1 MQLRRHGRAWIARD
15 DVSGMFSI
23 GVAHAIFNLNRVI
36 RIQRVAPM
44 MCALSMMVSMGALHA
59 CAVSAG
65 KDPMKSLSNPESL
78 PVVQVAAMEVLDQ
91 TPTPQYI
98 SALKRMMWQ
107 PGFAESTRLEAFVRL
122 VKLDEPGL
130 KEILRLQLPKLMAL
144 AWRQKLCELIV
155 EHQWVDMTPTLVR
168 AWSVPMAAWIEHD
181 KDRPERIAIEQ
192 LNGKEKLTDL
202 LVKML
207 VDSNPITEANLRL
220 RCWEML
226 QKLGERERLV
236 QLLADASVKPDDRLL
251 DNLRSC
257 AGELGI
263 VPTTKEEILWLQAL
277 LETKN
282 MVFWGQAKEATM
294 QLPQEVRVKLE
305 IRELP
310 VAVAVSKLKPE
321 LLKLTPLQLY
331 QIVEER
337 RQAKGSRIV
346 SPSFEGYGGDHTENL
361 YEMRNKLSWGDLAS
375 MVIAMEM
382 FDSASLRQQMFD
394 LADRDMADRDTEFGG
409 VIRIGAAGKPEILE
423 MTPRVRGNDLRYE
436 SSQKMF
442 DNAYTGLF
450 HFHLHCQSYDN
461 MQYAGPHLGD
471 FAYADSTRAN
481 CLVFSFVSRKE
492 LNVDFYRHGPM
503 VVDLGCISRPKKD
516 A

>member
-1 MQLRRHGRAWIARD
+1 M
-15 DVSGMFSI
+15 
-23 GVAHAIFNLNRVI
+23 GVVCAI
-36 RIQRVAPM
+36 
-44 MCALSMMVSMGALHA
+44 SA

-65 KDPMKSLSNPESL
+65 KDPMKSLSNPGSL
-78 PVVQVAAMEVLDQ
+78 PVVQVAAMEKLDLE
-91 TPTPQYI
+91 PSPEYI
-98 SALKRMMWQ
+98 SALKRIMWQ

-155 EHQWVDMTPTLVR
+155 EHHWVDMTPTLVR
-168 AWSVPMAAWIEHD
+168 AWSVPMAAWIEQD

-192 LNGKEKLTDL
+192 LNGKDQLTDL

-207 VDSNPITEANLRL
+207 VESNPITEANLRL

-226 QKLGERERLV
+226 QKIGQKERLV
-236 QLLADASVKPDDRLL
+236 KLLADASVKPDDRLL
-251 DNLRSC
+251 SNLRSC

-282 MVFWGQAKEATM
+282 IAFWAQAKAATM
-294 QLPQEVRVKLE
+294 QLPPDVRAKLE

-310 VAVAVSKLKPE
+310 TAVAVSTFKPE
-321 LLKLTPLQLY
+321 LLSKTPAELY
-331 QIVEER
+331 QLVDAR

-375 MVIAMEM
+375 MAIAMEI
-382 FDSASLRQQMFD
+382 FDSPILCQQIFD

-409 VIRIGAAGKPEILE
+409 VIRIKSDGKPSIEE
-423 MTPRVRGNDLRYE
+423 MKPRVQGNDLRYE
-436 SSQKMF
+436 ASQKMF

-471 FAYADSTRAN
+471 FAYAESTRAN

-503 VVDLGCISRPKKD
+503 VVDLGCIARPKKEG
-516 A
+516 

>member
-1 MQLRRHGRAWIARD
+1 MEREFVPHIWHARSVGRTSTSFAFGSVVIFASM
-15 DVSGMFSI
+15 V
-23 GVAHAIFNLNRVI
+23 VVCAI
-36 RIQRVAPM
+36 
-44 MCALSMMVSMGALHA
+44 SA

-65 KDPMKSLSNPESL
+65 KDPMKSLSNPGSL
-78 PVVQVAAMEVLDQ
+78 PVVQVAAMEKLDQ
-91 TPTPQYI
+91 EPSPEYI
-98 SALKRMMWQ
+98 SALKRIMWQ

-130 KEILRLQLPKLMAL
+130 KEIVRLQLPKLMAL

-155 EHQWVDMTPTLVR
+155 EHHWVDMTPTLVR
-168 AWSVPMAAWIEHD
+168 AWSVPMAAWIEQD

-192 LNGKEKLTDL
+192 LNGKDQLTDL

-207 VDSNPITEANLRL
+207 VESNPITEANLRL

-226 QKLGERERLV
+226 QKIGQKERLV
-236 QLLADASVKPDDRLL
+236 KLLADASVKPDDRLL
-251 DNLRSC
+251 SNLRSC

-282 MVFWGQAKEATM
+282 IAFWAQAKAATM
-294 QLPQEVRVKLE
+294 QLPPDVRAKLE

-310 VAVAVSKLKPE
+310 IAVAVSTFKPE
-321 LLKLTPLQLY
+321 LLSKTPAELY
-331 QIVEER
+331 QLVDAR

-375 MVIAMEM
+375 MAIAMEI
-382 FDSASLRQQMFD
+382 FDSPILCQQIFD

-409 VIRIGAAGKPEILE
+409 VIRIKSDGKPGIEE
-423 MTPRVRGNDLRYE
+423 MKPRVQGNDLRYE
-436 SSQKMF
+436 ASQKMF

-471 FAYADSTRAN
+471 FAYAESTRAN

-503 VVDLGCISRPKKD
+503 VVDLGCIARPKKEG
-516 A
+516 

>member
-1 MQLRRHGRAWIARD
+1 MEREFVPHIWHARSVGRTSTSFAFGSVVIFASM
-15 DVSGMFSI
+15 V
-23 GVAHAIFNLNRVI
+23 VVCAI
-36 RIQRVAPM
+36 
-44 MCALSMMVSMGALHA
+44 SA

-65 KDPMKSLSNPESL
+65 KDPMKSLSNPGSL
-78 PVVQVAAMEVLDQ
+78 PVVQVAAMEKLDQ
-91 TPTPQYI
+91 EPSPEYI
-98 SALKRMMWQ
+98 SALKRIMWQ

-130 KEILRLQLPKLMAL
+130 KEIVRLQLPKLMAL

-155 EHQWVDMTPTLVR
+155 EHHWVDMTPTLVR
-168 AWSVPMAAWIEHD
+168 AWSVPMAAWIEQD

-192 LNGKEKLTDL
+192 LNGKDQLTDL

-207 VDSNPITEANLRL
+207 VESNPITEANLRL

-226 QKLGERERLV
+226 QKIGQKERLV
-236 QLLADASVKPDDRLL
+236 KLLADASVKPDDRLL
-251 DNLRSC
+251 SNLRSC

-282 MVFWGQAKEATM
+282 IAFWAQAKAATM
-294 QLPQEVRVKLE
+294 QLPPDVRAKLE

-310 VAVAVSKLKPE
+310 IAVAVSTFKPE
-321 LLKLTPLQLY
+321 LLSKTPAELY
-331 QIVEER
+331 QLVDAR

-375 MVIAMEM
+375 MAIAMEI
-382 FDSASLRQQMFD
+382 FDSPILCQQIFD

-409 VIRIGAAGKPEILE
+409 VIRIKSDGKPGIEE
-423 MTPRVRGNDLRYE
+423 MKPRVQGNDLRYE
-436 SSQKMF
+436 ASQKMF

-471 FAYADSTRAN
+471 FAYAESTRAN

-492 LNVDFYRHGPM
+492 LNVDFYRHGPR
-503 VVDLGCISRPKKD
+503 VVDLGCITRPKKEG
-516 A
+516 

>member
-1 MQLRRHGRAWIARD
+1 MKREFVPHIWHARSVGRTSTSFAFRAVGIFASM
-15 DVSGMFSI
+15 V
-23 GVAHAIFNLNRVI
+23 VVCAI
-36 RIQRVAPM
+36 
-44 MCALSMMVSMGALHA
+44 SA

-65 KDPMKSLSNPESL
+65 KDPMKSLSNPGSL
-78 PVVQVAAMEVLDQ
+78 PVVQVAAMEKLDQ
-91 TPTPQYI
+91 EPSPEYI
-98 SALKRMMWQ
+98 SALKRIMWQ

-130 KEILRLQLPKLMAL
+130 KEIVRLQLPKLMAL

-155 EHQWVDMTPTLVR
+155 EHHWVDMTPTLVR
-168 AWSVPMAAWIEHD
+168 AWSVPMAAWIEQD

-192 LNGKEKLTDL
+192 LNGKDQLTDL

-207 VDSNPITEANLRL
+207 VESNPITEANLRL

-226 QKLGERERLV
+226 QKIGQRERLV
-236 QLLADASVKPDDRLL
+236 KLLADASVKPDDRLL
-251 DNLRSC
+251 SNLRSC

-282 MVFWGQAKEATM
+282 IAFWAQAKAATM
-294 QLPQEVRVKLE
+294 QLPPDVRAKLE

-310 VAVAVSKLKPE
+310 IAVAVSTFKPE
-321 LLKLTPLQLY
+321 LLSKTPAELY
-331 QIVEER
+331 QLVDAR

-375 MVIAMEM
+375 MAIAMEI
-382 FDSASLRQQMFD
+382 FDSPILCQQIFD

-409 VIRIGAAGKPEILE
+409 VIRIKSDGKPGIEE
-423 MTPRVRGNDLRYE
+423 MKPRVQGNDLRYE
-436 SSQKMF
+436 ASQKMF

-471 FAYADSTRAN
+471 FAYAESTRAN
-481 CLVFSFVSRKE
+481 CLVFSFVSSKE
-492 LNVDFYRHGPM
+492 LNVDFYRHGPK
-503 VVDLGCISRPKKD
+503 VVDLGCIARPKKEG
-516 A
+516 

>member
-1 MQLRRHGRAWIARD
+1 MEREFVPHIWHARSVGRTSTSFAFGSVVIFASM
-15 DVSGMFSI
+15 V
-23 GVAHAIFNLNRVI
+23 VVCAI
-36 RIQRVAPM
+36 
-44 MCALSMMVSMGALHA
+44 SA

-65 KDPMKSLSNPESL
+65 KDPMKSLSNPGSL
-78 PVVQVAAMEVLDQ
+78 PVVQVAAMEKLDLE
-91 TPTPQYI
+91 PSPEYI
-98 SALKRMMWQ
+98 SALKRIMWQ

-155 EHQWVDMTPTLVR
+155 EHHWVDMTPTLVR
-168 AWSVPMAAWIEHD
+168 AWSVPMAAWIEQD

-192 LNGKEKLTDL
+192 LNGKDQLTDL

-207 VDSNPITEANLRL
+207 VESNPITEANLRL

-226 QKLGERERLV
+226 QKIGQKERLV
-236 QLLADASVKPDDRLL
+236 KLLADASVKPDDRLL
-251 DNLRSC
+251 SNLRSC

-282 MVFWGQAKEATM
+282 IAFWAQAKAATM
-294 QLPQEVRVKLE
+294 QLPPDVRAKLE

-310 VAVAVSKLKPE
+310 IAVAVSTFRPE
-321 LLKLTPLQLY
+321 LLSKTPAELY
-331 QIVEER
+331 QLVDAR

-375 MVIAMEM
+375 MAIAMEI
-382 FDSASLRQQMFD
+382 FDSPILCQQIFD

-409 VIRIGAAGKPEILE
+409 VIRMKSDGKPSIEE
-423 MTPRVRGNDLRYE
+423 MKPRVQGNDLRYE
-436 SSQKMF
+436 ASQKMF
-442 DNAYTGLF
+442 DNAYTGMF

-471 FAYADSTRAN
+471 FAYAESTRAN

-503 VVDLGCISRPKKD
+503 VVDLGCIARPRND
-516 A
+516 G

>member
-1 MQLRRHGRAWIARD
+1 MEREFVPHIWHARSVGRTSTSFAFGSVVIFASM
-15 DVSGMFSI
+15 V
-23 GVAHAIFNLNRVI
+23 VVCAI
-36 RIQRVAPM
+36 
-44 MCALSMMVSMGALHA
+44 SA

-65 KDPMKSLSNPESL
+65 KDPMKSLSNPGSL
-78 PVVQVAAMEVLDQ
+78 PVVQVAAMEKLDQ
-91 TPTPQYI
+91 EPSPEYI
-98 SALKRMMWQ
+98 SALKRIMWQ

-155 EHQWVDMTPTLVR
+155 EHHWVDMTPTLVR
-168 AWSVPMAAWIEHD
+168 AWSVPMAAWIEQD

-192 LNGKEKLTDL
+192 LNGKDQLTDL

-207 VDSNPITEANLRL
+207 VESNPITEANLRL

-226 QKLGERERLV
+226 QKIGQKERLV
-236 QLLADASVKPDDRLL
+236 KLLADASVKPDDRLL
-251 DNLRSC
+251 SNLRSC

-282 MVFWGQAKEATM
+282 IAFWAQAKAATM
-294 QLPQEVRVKLE
+294 QLPPDVRAKLE

-310 VAVAVSKLKPE
+310 IAVAVSTFKPE
-321 LLKLTPLQLY
+321 LLSKTPAELY
-331 QIVEER
+331 QLVDAR

-375 MVIAMEM
+375 MAIAMEI
-382 FDSASLRQQMFD
+382 FDSPILCQQIFD

-409 VIRIGAAGKPEILE
+409 VIRIKSDGKPGIEE
-423 MTPRVRGNDLRYE
+423 MKPRVQGNDLRYE
-436 SSQKMF
+436 ASQKMF

-471 FAYADSTRAN
+471 FAYAESTRAN

-492 LNVDFYRHGPM
+492 LNVDFYRHGPR
-503 VVDLGCISRPKKD
+503 VVDLGCIARPKKEG
-516 A
+516 

>member
-1 MQLRRHGRAWIARD
+1 MARAFVPHNVHTRIARHI
-15 DVSGMFSI
+15 SQSI
-23 GVAHAIFNLNRVI
+23 QVGTEIFAFVIVGCAI
-36 RIQRVAPM
+36 
-44 MCALSMMVSMGALHA
+44 SA

-65 KDPMKSLSNPESL
+65 KDPMQSLSNPGSL
-78 PVVQVAAMEVLDQ
+78 PVVQVAAMEKLDQ
-91 TPTPQYI
+91 EPSPEYI
-98 SALKRMMWQ
+98 SALKRIMWQ

-155 EHQWVDMTPTLVR
+155 EHHWVDMTPTLVR
-168 AWSVPMAAWIEHD
+168 AWSVPMAAWIEQD

-192 LNGKEKLTDL
+192 LNGKDQLTDL

-207 VDSNPITEANLRL
+207 VESNPITEANLRL

-226 QKLGERERLV
+226 QKIGQKERLV
-236 QLLADASVKPDDRLL
+236 KLLADASVKPDDRLL
-251 DNLRSC
+251 SNLRSC

-282 MVFWGQAKEATM
+282 IAFWAQAKAATM
-294 QLPQEVRVKLE
+294 QLPPDVRAKLE

-310 VAVAVSKLKPE
+310 TAVAVSTFKPE
-321 LLKLTPLQLY
+321 LLSKTPAELY
-331 QIVEER
+331 QLVDAR

-375 MVIAMEM
+375 MAIAMEI
-382 FDSASLRQQMFD
+382 FDSPILCQQIFD
-394 LADRDMADRDTEFGG
+394 LADRDMADRDTEYGG
-409 VIRIGAAGKPEILE
+409 VIRIKSDGKPAIEE
-423 MTPRVRGNDLRYE
+423 MKPRVQGNDLRYE
-436 SSQKMF
+436 ASQKMF

-471 FAYADSTRAN
+471 FAYAESTRAN

-503 VVDLGCISRPKKD
+503 VVDLGCIARPKKEG
-516 A
+516 

>member
-1 MQLRRHGRAWIARD
+1 M
-15 DVSGMFSI
+15 
-23 GVAHAIFNLNRVI
+23 GVVCAI
-36 RIQRVAPM
+36 
-44 MCALSMMVSMGALHA
+44 SA

-65 KDPMKSLSNPESL
+65 KDPMKSLSNPGSL
-78 PVVQVAAMEVLDQ
+78 PVVQVAAMEKLDQ
-91 TPTPQYI
+91 EPSPEYI
-98 SALKRMMWQ
+98 SALKRIMWQ

-155 EHQWVDMTPTLVR
+155 EHHWVDMTPTLVR
-168 AWSVPMAAWIEHD
+168 AWSVPMAAWIEQD

-192 LNGKEKLTDL
+192 LNGKDQLTDL

-207 VDSNPITEANLRL
+207 VESNPITEANLRL

-226 QKLGERERLV
+226 QKIGQKERLV
-236 QLLADASVKPDDRLL
+236 KLLADASVKPDDRLL
-251 DNLRSC
+251 SNLRSC

-282 MVFWGQAKEATM
+282 IAFWAQAKAATM
-294 QLPQEVRVKLE
+294 QLPPDVRAKLE

-310 VAVAVSKLKPE
+310 TAVAVSTFKPE
-321 LLKLTPLQLY
+321 LLSKTPAELY
-331 QIVEER
+331 QLVDAR

-375 MVIAMEM
+375 MAIAMEI
-382 FDSASLRQQMFD
+382 FDSPILCQQIFD
-394 LADRDMADRDTEFGG
+394 LADRDMADRDTEYGG
-409 VIRIGAAGKPEILE
+409 VIRIKSDGKPAIEE
-423 MTPRVRGNDLRYE
+423 MKPRVQGNDLRYE
-436 SSQKMF
+436 ASQKMF

-471 FAYADSTRAN
+471 FAYAESTRAN

-503 VVDLGCISRPKKD
+503 VVDLGCIARPKKEG
-516 A
+516 

>member
-1 MQLRRHGRAWIARD
+1 MQLRPHGRAWIARD
-15 DVSGMFSI
+15 DVPGMFAI
-23 GVAHAIFNLNRVI
+23 GVAYAIFNLNRVI

-78 PVVQVAAMEVLDQ
+78 PVVQVAAMEILDQ

-98 SALKRMMWQ
+98 SALKRIMWQ

-192 LNGKEKLTDL
+192 LNGKQKLTDV

-337 RQAKGSRIV
+337 RQTKPGNQ
-346 SPSFEGYGGDHTENL
+346 NL
-361 YEMRNKLSWGDLAS
+361 E
-375 MVIAMEM
+375 
-382 FDSASLRQQMFD
+382 FD
-394 LADRDMADRDTEFGG
+394 
-409 VIRIGAAGKPEILE
+409 I
-423 MTPRVRGNDLRYE
+423 
-436 SSQKMF
+436 
-442 DNAYTGLF
+442 
-450 HFHLHCQSYDN
+450 
-461 MQYAGPHLGD
+461 
-471 FAYADSTRAN
+471 
-481 CLVFSFVSRKE
+481 
-492 LNVDFYRHGPM
+492 
-503 VVDLGCISRPKKD
+503 
-516 A
+516 

>member
-1 MQLRRHGRAWIARD
+1 M
-15 DVSGMFSI
+15 
-23 GVAHAIFNLNRVI
+23 GVVCAI
-36 RIQRVAPM
+36 
-44 MCALSMMVSMGALHA
+44 SA

-65 KDPMKSLSNPESL
+65 KDPMKSLSNPGSL
-78 PVVQVAAMEVLDQ
+78 PVVQVAAMEKLDQ
-91 TPTPQYI
+91 EPSPEYI
-98 SALKRMMWQ
+98 SALKRIMWQ

-155 EHQWVDMTPTLVR
+155 EHHWVDMTPTLVR
-168 AWSVPMAAWIEHD
+168 AWSVPMAAWIEQD

-192 LNGKEKLTDL
+192 LNGKDQLTDL

-207 VDSNPITEANLRL
+207 VESNPITEANLRL

-226 QKLGERERLV
+226 QKIGQKERLV
-236 QLLADASVKPDDRLL
+236 KLLADASVKPDDRLL
-251 DNLRSC
+251 SNLRSC

-282 MVFWGQAKEATM
+282 IAFWAQAKAATM
-294 QLPQEVRVKLE
+294 QLPPDVRAKLE

-310 VAVAVSKLKPE
+310 TAVAVSTFKPE
-321 LLKLTPLQLY
+321 LLSKTPAELY
-331 QIVEER
+331 QLVDAR

-375 MVIAMEM
+375 MAIAMEI
-382 FDSASLRQQMFD
+382 FDSPILCQQIFD

-409 VIRIGAAGKPEILE
+409 VIRIKSDGKPGIEE
-423 MTPRVRGNDLRYE
+423 MKPRVQGNDLRYE
-436 SSQKMF
+436 ASQKMF

-471 FAYADSTRAN
+471 FAYAESTRAN

-492 LNVDFYRHGPM
+492 LNVDFYRHGPR
-503 VVDLGCISRPKKD
+503 VVDLGCIARPKKEG
-516 A
+516 

>member
-1 MQLRRHGRAWIARD
+1 MARAFVPHNVHTRIARHI
-15 DVSGMFSI
+15 SQSI
-23 GVAHAIFNLNRVI
+23 QVGTQIFAFVIVGCAI
-36 RIQRVAPM
+36 
-44 MCALSMMVSMGALHA
+44 SA

-65 KDPMKSLSNPESL
+65 KDPMKSLSNPGSL
-78 PVVQVAAMEVLDQ
+78 PVVQVAAMEKLDLE
-91 TPTPQYI
+91 PSPEYI
-98 SALKRMMWQ
+98 SALKRIMWQ

-155 EHQWVDMTPTLVR
+155 EHHWVDMTPTLVR
-168 AWSVPMAAWIEHD
+168 AWSVPMAAWIEQD

-192 LNGKEKLTDL
+192 LNGKDQLTDL

-207 VDSNPITEANLRL
+207 VESNPITEANLRL

-226 QKLGERERLV
+226 QKIGQKERLV
-236 QLLADASVKPDDRLL
+236 KLLADASVKPDDRLL
-251 DNLRSC
+251 SNLRSC

-282 MVFWGQAKEATM
+282 IAFWAQAKAATM
-294 QLPQEVRVKLE
+294 QLPPDVRAKLE

-310 VAVAVSKLKPE
+310 TAVAVSTFKPE
-321 LLKLTPLQLY
+321 LLSKTPAELY
-331 QIVEER
+331 QLVDAR

-375 MVIAMEM
+375 MAIAMEI
-382 FDSASLRQQMFD
+382 FDSPILCQQIFD

-409 VIRIGAAGKPEILE
+409 VIRMKSDGKPSIDE
-423 MTPRVRGNDLRYE
+423 MKPRVQGNDLRYE
-436 SSQKMF
+436 ASQKMF

-471 FAYADSTRAN
+471 FAYAESTRAN

-492 LNVDFYRHGPM
+492 LNVDFYRHGPR
-503 VVDLGCISRPKKD
+503 VVDLGCITRPKKEG
-516 A
+516 

>member
-1 MQLRRHGRAWIARD
+1 
-15 DVSGMFSI
+15 
-23 GVAHAIFNLNRVI
+23 
-36 RIQRVAPM
+36 
-44 MCALSMMVSMGALHA
+44 
-59 CAVSAG
+59 
-65 KDPMKSLSNPESL
+65 
-78 PVVQVAAMEVLDQ
+78 
-91 TPTPQYI
+91 
-98 SALKRMMWQ
+98 
-107 PGFAESTRLEAFVRL
+107 
-122 VKLDEPGL
+122 
-130 KEILRLQLPKLMAL
+130 
-144 AWRQKLCELIV
+144 
-155 EHQWVDMTPTLVR
+155 
-168 AWSVPMAAWIEHD
+168 MAAWIEQD

-192 LNGKEKLTDL
+192 LNGKDQLTDL

-207 VDSNPITEANLRL
+207 VESNPITEANLRL

-226 QKLGERERLV
+226 QKIGQKERLV
-236 QLLADASVKPDDRLL
+236 KLLADASVKPDDRLL
-251 DNLRSC
+251 SNLRSC

-282 MVFWGQAKEATM
+282 IAFWAQAKAATM
-294 QLPQEVRVKLE
+294 QLPPDVRAKLE

-310 VAVAVSKLKPE
+310 IAVAVSTFKPE
-321 LLKLTPLQLY
+321 LLSKTPAELY
-331 QIVEER
+331 QLVDAR

-375 MVIAMEM
+375 MAIAMEI
-382 FDSASLRQQMFD
+382 FDSPILCQQIFD

-409 VIRIGAAGKPEILE
+409 VIRIKSDGKPSIEE
-423 MTPRVRGNDLRYE
+423 MKPRVQGNDLRYE
-436 SSQKMF
+436 ASQKMF

-471 FAYADSTRAN
+471 FAYAESTRAN

-492 LNVDFYRHGPM
+492 LNVDFYRHGPR
-503 VVDLGCISRPKKD
+503 VVDLGCIARPKKEG
-516 A
+516 

>member
-1 MQLRRHGRAWIARD
+1 MEREFVPHIWHARSVGRTSTSFAFGSVVIFASM
-15 DVSGMFSI
+15 V
-23 GVAHAIFNLNRVI
+23 VVCAI
-36 RIQRVAPM
+36 
-44 MCALSMMVSMGALHA
+44 SA

-65 KDPMKSLSNPESL
+65 KDPMKSLSNPGSL
-78 PVVQVAAMEVLDQ
+78 PVVQVAAMEKLDLE
-91 TPTPQYI
+91 PSPEYI
-98 SALKRMMWQ
+98 SALKRIMWQ

-155 EHQWVDMTPTLVR
+155 EHHWVDMTPTLVR
-168 AWSVPMAAWIEHD
+168 AWSVPMAAWIEQD

-192 LNGKEKLTDL
+192 LNGKDQLTDL

-207 VDSNPITEANLRL
+207 VESNPITEANLRL

-226 QKLGERERLV
+226 QKIGQKERLV
-236 QLLADASVKPDDRLL
+236 KLLADASVKPDDRLL
-251 DNLRSC
+251 SNLRSC

-282 MVFWGQAKEATM
+282 IAFWAQAKAATM
-294 QLPQEVRVKLE
+294 QLPPDVRAKLE

-310 VAVAVSKLKPE
+310 IAVAVSTFKPE
-321 LLKLTPLQLY
+321 LLSKTPAELY
-331 QIVEER
+331 QLVDAR

-375 MVIAMEM
+375 MAIAMEI
-382 FDSASLRQQMFD
+382 FDSPILCQQIFD

-409 VIRIGAAGKPEILE
+409 VIRIKSDGKPGIEE
-423 MTPRVRGNDLRYE
+423 MKPRVQGNDLRYE
-436 SSQKMF
+436 ASQKMF

-471 FAYADSTRAN
+471 FAYAESTRAN

-492 LNVDFYRHGPM
+492 LNVDFYRHGPR
-503 VVDLGCISRPKKD
+503 VVDLGCIARPKKEG
-516 A
+516 

>member
-1 MQLRRHGRAWIARD
+1 MRREFAPHISHARSVGRTSTSFAFGA
-15 DVSGMFSI
+15 VG
-23 GVAHAIFNLNRVI
+23 IF
-36 RIQRVAPM
+36 A
-44 MCALSMMVSMGALHA
+44 SMGVVCAISA

-65 KDPMKSLSNPESL
+65 KDPMKSLSNPGSL
-78 PVVQVAAMEVLDQ
+78 PVVQVAAMEKLDQ
-91 TPTPQYI
+91 EPSPEYI
-98 SALKRMMWQ
+98 SALKRIMWQ

-155 EHQWVDMTPTLVR
+155 EHHWVDMTPTLVR
-168 AWSVPMAAWIEHD
+168 AWSVPMAAWIEQD

-192 LNGKEKLTDL
+192 LNGKDQLTDL

-207 VDSNPITEANLRL
+207 VESNPITEANLRL

-226 QKLGERERLV
+226 QKIGQKERLV
-236 QLLADASVKPDDRLL
+236 KLLADASVKPDDRLL
-251 DNLRSC
+251 SNLRSC

-282 MVFWGQAKEATM
+282 IAFWAQAKAATM
-294 QLPQEVRVKLE
+294 QLPPDVRAKLE

-310 VAVAVSKLKPE
+310 IAVAVSTFKPE
-321 LLKLTPLQLY
+321 LLSKTPAELY
-331 QIVEER
+331 QLVDAR

-375 MVIAMEM
+375 MAIAMEI
-382 FDSASLRQQMFD
+382 FDSPILCQQIFD

-409 VIRIGAAGKPEILE
+409 VIRIKSDGKPGIEE
-423 MTPRVRGNDLRYE
+423 MKPRVQGNDLRYE
-436 SSQKMF
+436 ASQKMF

-471 FAYADSTRAN
+471 FAYAESTRAN

-503 VVDLGCISRPKKD
+503 VVDLGCIARPKKEG
-516 A
+516 

>member
-1 MQLRRHGRAWIARD
+1 
-15 DVSGMFSI
+15 
-23 GVAHAIFNLNRVI
+23 
-36 RIQRVAPM
+36 
-44 MCALSMMVSMGALHA
+44 
-59 CAVSAG
+59 
-65 KDPMKSLSNPESL
+65 
-78 PVVQVAAMEVLDQ
+78 
-91 TPTPQYI
+91 
-98 SALKRMMWQ
+98 
-107 PGFAESTRLEAFVRL
+107 
-122 VKLDEPGL
+122 
-130 KEILRLQLPKLMAL
+130 
-144 AWRQKLCELIV
+144 
-155 EHQWVDMTPTLVR
+155 
-168 AWSVPMAAWIEHD
+168 MAAWIEHD

>member
-1 MQLRRHGRAWIARD
+1 MKLSSCAWTWMEREFVPHIWHARSVGRTSTSFAFRA
-15 DVSGMFSI
+15 VG
-23 GVAHAIFNLNRVI
+23 IF
-36 RIQRVAPM
+36 A
-44 MCALSMMVSMGALHA
+44 SMGVVCAISA

-65 KDPMKSLSNPESL
+65 KDPMKSLSNPGSL
-78 PVVQVAAMEVLDQ
+78 PVVQVAAMEKLDLE
-91 TPTPQYI
+91 PSPEYI
-98 SALKRMMWQ
+98 SALKRIMWQ

-130 KEILRLQLPKLMAL
+130 KEIVRLQLPKLMAL

-155 EHQWVDMTPTLVR
+155 EHHWVDMTPTLVR
-168 AWSVPMAAWIEHD
+168 AWSVPMAAWIEQD

-192 LNGKEKLTDL
+192 LNGKDQLTDL

-207 VDSNPITEANLRL
+207 VESNPITEANLRL

-226 QKLGERERLV
+226 QKIGQRERLV
-236 QLLADASVKPDDRLL
+236 KLLADASVKPDDRLL
-251 DNLRSC
+251 SNLRSC

-282 MVFWGQAKEATM
+282 IAFWAQAKAATM
-294 QLPQEVRVKLE
+294 QLPPDVRAKLE

-310 VAVAVSKLKPE
+310 IAVAVSTFKPE
-321 LLKLTPLQLY
+321 LLSKTPAELY
-331 QIVEER
+331 QLVDAR

-375 MVIAMEM
+375 MAIAMEI
-382 FDSASLRQQMFD
+382 FDSPILCQQIFD

-409 VIRIGAAGKPEILE
+409 VIRIKSDGKPSIEE
-423 MTPRVRGNDLRYE
+423 MKPRVQGNDLRYE
-436 SSQKMF
+436 ASQKMF

-471 FAYADSTRAN
+471 FAYAESTRAN

-492 LNVDFYRHGPM
+492 LNVDFYRHGPR
-503 VVDLGCISRPKKD
+503 VVDLGCITRPKKEG
-516 A
+516 

>member
-15 DVSGMFSI
+15 DVPGMFAI

-44 MCALSMMVSMGALHA
+44 MCALSMMVSMGALYA

-107 PGFAESTRLEAFVRL
+107 A
-122 VKLDEPGL
+122 GL

>member
-1 MQLRRHGRAWIARD
+1 MARAFVPHNVYTRIARHI
-15 DVSGMFSI
+15 SQSI
-23 GVAHAIFNLNRVI
+23 QVGTEIFAFVIVGCAI
-36 RIQRVAPM
+36 
-44 MCALSMMVSMGALHA
+44 SA

-65 KDPMKSLSNPESL
+65 KDPMQSLSNPGSL
-78 PVVQVAAMEVLDQ
+78 PVVQVAAMEKLDQ
-91 TPTPQYI
+91 EPSPEYI
-98 SALKRMMWQ
+98 SALKRIMWQ

-130 KEILRLQLPKLMAL
+130 KEIVRLQLPKLMAL

-155 EHQWVDMTPTLVR
+155 EHHWVDMTPTLVR
-168 AWSVPMAAWIEHD
+168 AWSVPMAAWIEQD

-192 LNGKEKLTDL
+192 LNGKDQLTDL

-207 VDSNPITEANLRL
+207 VESNPITEANLRL

-226 QKLGERERLV
+226 QKIGQKERLV
-236 QLLADASVKPDDRLL
+236 KLLADASVKPDDRLL
-251 DNLRSC
+251 SNLRSC

-282 MVFWGQAKEATM
+282 IAFWAQAKAATM
-294 QLPQEVRVKLE
+294 QLPPDVRAKLE

-310 VAVAVSKLKPE
+310 TAVAVSTFKPE
-321 LLKLTPLQLY
+321 LLSKTPAELY
-331 QIVEER
+331 QLVDAR

-375 MVIAMEM
+375 MAIAMEI
-382 FDSASLRQQMFD
+382 FDSPLLCQQIFD

-409 VIRIGAAGKPEILE
+409 VIRMKSDGKPAIEE
-423 MTPRVRGNDLRYE
+423 MKPRVQGNDLRYE
-436 SSQKMF
+436 ASQKMF

-471 FAYADSTRAN
+471 FAYAESTRAN

-503 VVDLGCISRPKKD
+503 VVDLGCIARPKKEG
-516 A
+516 

>member
-1 MQLRRHGRAWIARD
+1 MARAFVPHNVHTRIARHI
-15 DVSGMFSI
+15 SQSI
-23 GVAHAIFNLNRVI
+23 QVGTQIFAFVIVGCAI
-36 RIQRVAPM
+36 
-44 MCALSMMVSMGALHA
+44 SA

-65 KDPMKSLSNPESL
+65 KDPMKSLSNTGSL
-78 PVVQVAAMEVLDQ
+78 PVVQVAAMEKLDLE
-91 TPTPQYI
+91 PSPEYI
-98 SALKRMMWQ
+98 SALKRIMWQ

-130 KEILRLQLPKLMAL
+130 KEIMRLQLPKLMAL

-155 EHQWVDMTPTLVR
+155 EHHWVDMTPTLVR
-168 AWSVPMAAWIEHD
+168 AWSVPMAAWIEQD

-192 LNGKEKLTDL
+192 LNGKDQLTDL

-207 VDSNPITEANLRL
+207 VESNPITEANLRL

-226 QKLGERERLV
+226 QKIGQRERLV
-236 QLLADASVKPDDRLL
+236 KLLADASVKPDDRLL
-251 DNLRSC
+251 SNLRSC

-282 MVFWGQAKEATM
+282 IAFWAQAKAATM
-294 QLPQEVRVKLE
+294 QLPPDVRAKLE

-310 VAVAVSKLKPE
+310 TAVAVSTFKPE
-321 LLKLTPLQLY
+321 LLSKTPAELY
-331 QIVEER
+331 QLVDAR

-375 MVIAMEM
+375 MAIAMEI
-382 FDSASLRQQMFD
+382 FDSPILCQQIFD

-409 VIRIGAAGKPEILE
+409 VIRIQSDGKPGIDE
-423 MTPRVRGNDLRYE
+423 MKPRVQGNDLRYE
-436 SSQKMF
+436 ASQKMF

-471 FAYADSTRAN
+471 FAYAESTRAN

-503 VVDLGCISRPKKD
+503 VVDLGCIARPKKEG
-516 A
+516 

>member
-1 MQLRRHGRAWIARD
+1 MKLRSFRWTLFAREFAPRTLSTRVDKRIHQSIFQVGAHIFFQLCIAC
-15 DVSGMFSI
+15 V
-23 GVAHAIFNLNRVI
+23 
-36 RIQRVAPM
+36 
-44 MCALSMMVSMGALHA
+44 LSA

-78 PVVQVAAMEVLDQ
+78 PVVQVAAMEKLDEA
-91 TPTPQYI
+91 PTPEYI

-107 PGFAESTRLEAFVRL
+107 PGFAESTRLAAFERL

-155 EHQWVDMTPTLVR
+155 EHHWVDMTPTLVR
-168 AWSVPMAAWIEHD
+168 AWSVPMAAWIEQD

-192 LNGKEKLTDL
+192 LNGKDQLTDL

-207 VDSNPITEANLRL
+207 VESNPITEANLRL

-226 QKLGERERLV
+226 QKIGQKERLV
-236 QLLADASVKPDDRLL
+236 KLLADASVKPEDRLL
-251 DNLRSC
+251 SNLRSC

-282 MVFWGQAKEATM
+282 ISFWEQAKSATM
-294 QLPQEVRVKLE
+294 QLPPDVRLKLE

-310 VAVAVSKLKPE
+310 IAVAVSTFKPE
-321 LLKLTPLQLY
+321 LLTKTTAELY
-331 QIVEER
+331 QIVEAR
-337 RQAKGSRIV
+337 RQANGSRIV

-375 MVIAMEM
+375 MAIAMEI
-382 FDSASLRQQMFD
+382 FDSSILRQQMFD

-409 VIRIGAAGKPEILE
+409 VIRIKSDGKPVIEE
-423 MTPRVRGNDLRYE
+423 MKPRVQGNDLRYE
-436 SSQKMF
+436 ASQKMF
-442 DNAYTGLF
+442 DSAYTGLF

-471 FAYADSTRAN
+471 FAYAESTRAN

-503 VVDLGCISRPKKD
+503 VVDLGCIARPRKD
-516 A
+516 S

>member
-1 MQLRRHGRAWIARD
+1 MEREFVPHIWHARSVGRTSTSFAFGSVVIFASM
-15 DVSGMFSI
+15 V
-23 GVAHAIFNLNRVI
+23 VVCAI
-36 RIQRVAPM
+36 
-44 MCALSMMVSMGALHA
+44 SA

-65 KDPMKSLSNPESL
+65 KDPMKSLSNPGSL
-78 PVVQVAAMEVLDQ
+78 PVVQVAAMEKLDLE
-91 TPTPQYI
+91 PSPEYI
-98 SALKRMMWQ
+98 SALKRIMWQ

-155 EHQWVDMTPTLVR
+155 EHHWVDMTPTLVR
-168 AWSVPMAAWIEHD
+168 AWSVPMAAWIEQD

-192 LNGKEKLTDL
+192 LNGKDQLTDL

-207 VDSNPITEANLRL
+207 VESNPITEANLRL

-226 QKLGERERLV
+226 QKIGQKERLV
-236 QLLADASVKPDDRLL
+236 KLLADASVKPDDRLL
-251 DNLRSC
+251 SNLRSC

-263 VPTTKEEILWLQAL
+263 VPTTMEEILWLQAL

-282 MVFWGQAKEATM
+282 IAFWAQAKAATM
-294 QLPQEVRVKLE
+294 QLPPDVRAKLE

-310 VAVAVSKLKPE
+310 IAVAVSTFKPE
-321 LLKLTPLQLY
+321 LLSKTPAELY
-331 QIVEER
+331 QLVDAR

-375 MVIAMEM
+375 MAIAMEI
-382 FDSASLRQQMFD
+382 FDSPILCQQIFD

-409 VIRIGAAGKPEILE
+409 VIRMKSDGKPSIEE
-423 MTPRVRGNDLRYE
+423 MKPRVQGNDLRYE
-436 SSQKMF
+436 ASQKMF

-471 FAYADSTRAN
+471 FAYAESTRAN

-503 VVDLGCISRPKKD
+503 VVDLGCIARPKKEG
-516 A
+516 

>member
-15 DVSGMFSI
+15 DVPGMFAI

-122 VKLDEPGL
+122 VKLDEAGL

>member
-1 MQLRRHGRAWIARD
+1 M
-15 DVSGMFSI
+15 
-23 GVAHAIFNLNRVI
+23 GVVCAI
-36 RIQRVAPM
+36 
-44 MCALSMMVSMGALHA
+44 SA

-65 KDPMKSLSNPESL
+65 KDPMKSLSNPGSL
-78 PVVQVAAMEVLDQ
+78 PVVQVAAMEKLDQ
-91 TPTPQYI
+91 EPSPEYI
-98 SALKRMMWQ
+98 SALKRIMWQ

-130 KEILRLQLPKLMAL
+130 KEIVRLQLPKLMAL

-155 EHQWVDMTPTLVR
+155 EHHWVDMTPTLVR
-168 AWSVPMAAWIEHD
+168 AWSVPMAAWIEQD

-192 LNGKEKLTDL
+192 LNGKDQLTDL

-207 VDSNPITEANLRL
+207 VESNPITEANLRL

-226 QKLGERERLV
+226 QKIGQRERLV
-236 QLLADASVKPDDRLL
+236 KLLADASVKPDDRLL
-251 DNLRSC
+251 SNLRSC

-282 MVFWGQAKEATM
+282 IAFWAQAKAATM
-294 QLPQEVRVKLE
+294 QLPPDVRAKLE

-310 VAVAVSKLKPE
+310 TAVAVSTFKPE
-321 LLKLTPLQLY
+321 LLSKTPAELY
-331 QIVEER
+331 QLVDAR

-375 MVIAMEM
+375 MAIAMEI
-382 FDSASLRQQMFD
+382 FDSPILCQQIFD
-394 LADRDMADRDTEFGG
+394 LADRDMADRDTEYGG
-409 VIRIGAAGKPEILE
+409 VIRIKSDGKPAIEE
-423 MTPRVRGNDLRYE
+423 MKPRVQGNDLRYE
-436 SSQKMF
+436 ASQKMF

-471 FAYADSTRAN
+471 FAYAESTRAN

-503 VVDLGCISRPKKD
+503 VVDLGCIARPKKEG
-516 A
+516 

>member
-15 DVSGMFSI
+15 DVPRMFSI

-44 MCALSMMVSMGALHA
+44 MCALSMMVSMGALYA

-122 VKLDEPGL
+122 VKLDEAGL
-130 KEILRLQLPKLMAL
+130 KEILRLQLPKLL

>member
-1 MQLRRHGRAWIARD
+1 MARAFVPHNVHTRIARHI
-15 DVSGMFSI
+15 SQSI
-23 GVAHAIFNLNRVI
+23 QVGTEIFAFVIVGCAI
-36 RIQRVAPM
+36 
-44 MCALSMMVSMGALHA
+44 SA

-65 KDPMKSLSNPESL
+65 KDPMQSLSNPGSL
-78 PVVQVAAMEVLDQ
+78 PVVQVAAMEKLDQ
-91 TPTPQYI
+91 EPSPEYI
-98 SALKRMMWQ
+98 SALKRIMWQ

-155 EHQWVDMTPTLVR
+155 EHHWVDMTPTLVR
-168 AWSVPMAAWIEHD
+168 AWSVPMAAWIEQD

-192 LNGKEKLTDL
+192 LNGKDQLTDL

-207 VDSNPITEANLRL
+207 VESNPITEANLRL

-226 QKLGERERLV
+226 QKIGQRERLV
-236 QLLADASVKPDDRLL
+236 KLLADASVKPDDRLL
-251 DNLRSC
+251 SNLRSC

-282 MVFWGQAKEATM
+282 IAFWAQAKAATM
-294 QLPQEVRVKLE
+294 QLPPDVRAKLE

-310 VAVAVSKLKPE
+310 TAVAVSTFKPE
-321 LLKLTPLQLY
+321 LLSKTPAELY
-331 QIVEER
+331 QLVDAR

-375 MVIAMEM
+375 MAIAMEI
-382 FDSASLRQQMFD
+382 FDSPILCQQIFD
-394 LADRDMADRDTEFGG
+394 LADRDMADRDTEYGG
-409 VIRIGAAGKPEILE
+409 VIRIKSDGKPAIEE
-423 MTPRVRGNDLRYE
+423 MKPRVQGNDLRYE
-436 SSQKMF
+436 ASQKMF

-471 FAYADSTRAN
+471 FAYAESTRAN

-503 VVDLGCISRPKKD
+503 VVDLGCIARPKKEG
-516 A
+516 

>member
-1 MQLRRHGRAWIARD
+1 MEREFVPHIWHARSVGRTSTSFAFGSVVIFASM
-15 DVSGMFSI
+15 V
-23 GVAHAIFNLNRVI
+23 VVCAI
-36 RIQRVAPM
+36 
-44 MCALSMMVSMGALHA
+44 SA

-65 KDPMKSLSNPESL
+65 KDPMKSLSNPGSL
-78 PVVQVAAMEVLDQ
+78 PVVQVAAMEKLDLE
-91 TPTPQYI
+91 PSPEYI
-98 SALKRMMWQ
+98 SALKRIMWQ

-155 EHQWVDMTPTLVR
+155 EHHWVDMTPTLVR
-168 AWSVPMAAWIEHD
+168 AWSVPMAAWIEQD

-192 LNGKEKLTDL
+192 LNGKDQLTDL

-207 VDSNPITEANLRL
+207 VESNPITEANLRL

-226 QKLGERERLV
+226 QKIGQKERLV
-236 QLLADASVKPDDRLL
+236 KLLADASVKPDDRLL
-251 DNLRSC
+251 SNLRSC

-282 MVFWGQAKEATM
+282 IAFWAQAKAATM
-294 QLPQEVRVKLE
+294 QLPPDVRAKLE

-310 VAVAVSKLKPE
+310 IAVAVSTFKPE
-321 LLKLTPLQLY
+321 LLSKTPAELY
-331 QIVEER
+331 QLVDAR

-375 MVIAMEM
+375 MAIAMEI
-382 FDSASLRQQMFD
+382 FDSPILCQQIFD

-409 VIRIGAAGKPEILE
+409 VIRMKSDGKPSIEE
-423 MTPRVRGNDLRYE
+423 MKPRVQGNDLRYE
-436 SSQKMF
+436 ASQKMF

-471 FAYADSTRAN
+471 FAYAESTRAN

-503 VVDLGCISRPKKD
+503 VVDLGCIARPKKEG
-516 A
+516 

>member
-1 MQLRRHGRAWIARD
+1 MEREFVPHIWHARSVGRTSTSFAFGSVVIFASM
-15 DVSGMFSI
+15 V
-23 GVAHAIFNLNRVI
+23 VVCAI
-36 RIQRVAPM
+36 
-44 MCALSMMVSMGALHA
+44 SA

-65 KDPMKSLSNPESL
+65 KDPMKSLSNPGSL
-78 PVVQVAAMEVLDQ
+78 PVVQVAAMEKLDLE
-91 TPTPQYI
+91 PSPEYI
-98 SALKRMMWQ
+98 SALKRIMWQ

-130 KEILRLQLPKLMAL
+130 KEIMRLQLPKLMAL

-155 EHQWVDMTPTLVR
+155 EHHWVDMTPTLVR
-168 AWSVPMAAWIEHD
+168 AWSVPMAAWIEQD

-192 LNGKEKLTDL
+192 LNGKDQLTDL

-207 VDSNPITEANLRL
+207 VESNPITEANLRL

-226 QKLGERERLV
+226 QKIGQKERLV
-236 QLLADASVKPDDRLL
+236 KLLADASVKPDDRLL
-251 DNLRSC
+251 SNLRSC

-282 MVFWGQAKEATM
+282 IAFWAQAKAATM
-294 QLPQEVRVKLE
+294 QLPPDVRAKLE

-310 VAVAVSKLKPE
+310 IAVAVSTFKPE
-321 LLKLTPLQLY
+321 LLSKTPAELY
-331 QIVEER
+331 QLVDAR

-375 MVIAMEM
+375 MAIAMEI
-382 FDSASLRQQMFD
+382 FDSPILCQQIFD

-409 VIRIGAAGKPEILE
+409 VIRIKSDGKPGIEE
-423 MTPRVRGNDLRYE
+423 MKPRVQGNDLRYE
-436 SSQKMF
+436 ASQKMF

-471 FAYADSTRAN
+471 FAYAESTRAN

-492 LNVDFYRHGPM
+492 LNVDFYRHGPR
-503 VVDLGCISRPKKD
+503 VVDLGCIARPKKEG
-516 A
+516 